1 MIARTDFLFH
11 TSIQAE
17 LHVRGFTIGIVNLN
31 VRIKMYLAVGGMM
44 DYKKIDKKWQKTW
57 EKQKLHEANVDKK
70 RKKFFTSIIIPY
82 VNGNVHVGHS
92 YTYSRTDV
100 YARFKRLQGF
110 NVLLAEAFH
119 ATGEPI
125 VGTVER
131 LKKGDQ
137 SQISTF
143 KLFGATARDIENFKK
158 KGPKFV
164 AEFWAKKIEES
175 CRAAGFSVDW
185 RRKFTLSIT
194 PQFSRFVEWQYNTLR
209 KKGYVVQGTHPV
221 IWCPNDKSPT
231 GDHDRLEGEG
241 ESPQDYVL
249 LKFKIGDYFLP
260 AATLRPETIYGVT
273 NMWVNPDAAY
283 VVLKVGAEKWIVSRS
298 AAEKLQ
304 DQMKYTELEK
314 EFDIRQIVG
323 KKCTEP
329 AGNREIPVLPAQFV
343 DPDNATGIVMS
354 VPSHAPYDWI
364 ALKEMM
370 DKNEL
375 EQFGLSRQD
384 VEPVAVV
391 KTAGIGEHPAIELTE
406 KMNITTTKQEKE
418 LDEATNSIYKK
429 EFHLGVLNNNCG
441 PYAGISVN
449 QVKEQL
455 ILDFIEKGIAD
466 TMWEPTGKVVCRCTT
481 RCHVKILENQW
492 FIKYSDEEWKKDVRR
507 HLAMMRVYPGEAR
520 NNFENTI
527 EWLKDKACTRKSGL
541 GTQLPWDKE
550 WIVETLSDST
560 IYMAYYTISHIITQN
575 KISPEKLTD
584 EVFDFVLLGKGDAN
598 NLSKDTKLDKK
609 ILQSMRDEFEYF
621 YPMDMRNSAKDLI
634 QNHLTFYLFQHA
646 AIWPES
652 KWPQAIGINGYVN
665 VEGEKMS
672 KSKGNII
679 PLINLIEEFG
689 ADLVRINIVCSSEGI
704 DDADWRTENI
714 KGYRARLDFVS
725 DLVAGLKKSKS
736 AETRNIET
744 YLKSRLNKNIR
755 AATENYECLKFRS
768 AIQHA
773 LFESTNE
780 MKWYLRR
787 SGGVKNA
794 NRKTLEE
801 SLEKIIK
808 LIAPITPHFSE
819 ELWSQLGNKK
829 SIFASQWPKYDEM
842 LNSGEVELGESLVR
856 QTIADI
862 EEIQKLAKIENPKTA
877 KIFVAENWKFRV
889 YQNVLRNKNKN
900 INEIT
905 KEIMSSGS
913 YGQATVA
920 YIQSLYKK
928 IGELIP
934 VLPRTSQIGLLNE
947 AKDFMESELK
957 LKIEI
962 IDGEKSSNPKA
973 KQATPQKFGILLE

>member
-1 MIARTDFLFH
+1 
-11 TSIQAE
+11 
-17 LHVRGFTIGIVNLN
+17 
-31 VRIKMYLAVGGMM
+31 M
-44 DYKKIDKKWQKTW
+44 DYKKIDKKWQKIW
-57 EKQKLHEANVDKK
+57 EKQKLHETDVDKK

-82 VNGNVHVGHS
+82 VNGDVHVGHS

-125 VGTVER
+125 VGTIER

-164 AEFWAKKIEES
+164 AEFWSKKIEES
-175 CRAAGFSVDW
+175 CKAAGFSVDW

-221 IWCPNDKSPT
+221 IWCPKDKSPT

-273 NMWVNPDAAY
+273 NMWVNPSSEY
-283 VVLKVGAEKWIVSRS
+283 VVLKVGTEKWIVSKY

-304 DQMKYTELEK
+304 DQIKYTELEK
-314 EFDIRQIVG
+314 EFDIRQIIG

-329 AGNREIPVLPAQFV
+329 AGNREIPILPAKFV

-364 ALKEMM
+364 ALKELI

-384 VEPVAVV
+384 TEPVAVV
-391 KTAGIGEHPAIELTE
+391 KTPGLGEHPALEMTE
-406 KMNITTTKQEKE
+406 KLGITSTKQEKE
-418 LDEATNSIYKK
+418 LDDATNSIYKK
-429 EFHLGVLNNNCG
+429 EFHLGVLNENCG
-441 PYAGISVN
+441 AYAGIAVN

-455 ILDFIEKGIAD
+455 IMDFIEKGIAD

-481 RCHVKILENQW
+481 RCYVKILENQW
-492 FIKYSDEEWKKDVRR
+492 FIKYSDEKWKNEVRHHMAR
-507 HLAMMRVYPGEAR
+507 MKIYPDEAR

-560 IYMAYYTISHIITQN
+560 IYMAYYTIAHIITQN
-575 KISPEKLTD
+575 KIPAEKLTD
-584 EVFDFVLLGKGDAN
+584 EVFDFVLLGKGDA
-598 NLSKDTKLDKK
+598 DTLDKSAKIDKK
-609 ILQSMRDEFEYF
+609 ILLAMRENFEYF
-621 YPMDMRNSAKDLI
+621 YPVDMRNSGKDLI

-652 KWPQAIGINGYVN
+652 KWPRAMSINGYVN

-704 DDADWRTENI
+704 DDADWRAENI
-714 KGYRARLDFVS
+714 KGYRARLDFIS
-725 DLVAGLKKSKS
+725 DLVAELKKAKS
-736 AETRNIET
+736 AQTRNIEA
-744 YLKSRLNKNIR
+744 YLKSKLNKNIR
-755 AATENYECLKFRS
+755 QATENYECLKFRS
-768 AIQHA
+768 SVQHA
-773 LFESTNE
+773 LFESTND

-787 SGGVKNA
+787 VGGIRQA
-794 NRKTLEE
+794 NKKVIRE
-801 SLEKIIK
+801 SLEKIIQ

-819 ELWSQLGNKK
+819 ELWSQLGNKN
-829 SIFASQWPKYDEM
+829 SVFISQWPKYDEM
-842 LNSGEVELGESLVR
+842 LNSGEVELGESLIR

-889 YQNVLRNKNKN
+889 YQNVLRNKSKK

-928 IGELIP
+928 IGELNP
-934 VLPRTSQIGLLNE
+934 VLPRTLQISLLNE
-947 AKDFMESELK
+947 AKTFMEGELK

-962 IDGEKSSNPKA
+962 IDGEKSSDAKA